1 MHNDFNLGATKIQT
15 KRLDRLSALIG
26 VKLHMEV
33 KLRIREMNQQKL
45 DFLLLESGAK
55 ERELE
60 VLKRRVVFDTNEL
73 N

>member
-1 MHNDFNLGATKIQT
+1 MHNDFHLGATKFQT

-26 VKLHMEV
+26 AKLHMEV
-33 KLRIREMNQQKL
+33 KLRMREMNQQKV